1 MKKLVRIHKTLL
13 LEGVINLAL
22 YTVLISKANVKKAM
36 VEDKKL
42 ARAYDTHMEA

>member
-13 LEGVINLAL
+13 FESEINLAL
-22 YTVLISKANVKKAM
+22 YTVLISKTSVKKAM
-36 VEDKKL
+36 AEERKL